1 MTWGKTIMPL
11 AYFRALMRQAL
22 RKARA
27 LESEIKYP
35 RPEGTEV
42 EIVNQPAENVAE
54 PHFYPTHM
62 WREGSQARLSATG
75 AHPWSSSSHLGRR
88 MGVSHGRHSNVM
100 SWSAFETQCRQA
112 RLATPPRATSGAAA
126 NSEGTRVA
134 SPRGRGFNSA
144 KSARTK
150 CPTDRSRYTTTKDKR
165 RRS

>member
-1 MTWGKTIMPL
+1 MPL

-75 AHPWSSSSHLGRR
+75 AHPLVLSSHLCRR
-88 MGVSHGRHSNVM
+88 RSQNDMGVSHGCRSNVM
-100 SWSAFETQCRQA
+100 SWSAFELERNVGRPGW
-112 RLATPPRATSGAAA
+112 RLLLELLPGLPQIG
-126 NSEGTRVA
+126 NSL
-134 SPRGRGFNSA
+134 
-144 KSARTK
+144 
-150 CPTDRSRYTTTKDKR
+150 
-165 RRS
+165 